1 MLHRNSISSTPREMG
16 VLRPGPVPVR
26 RSSAPGYGAHSSRHI
41 PAPHSTDFL
50 VHLQTLMH
58 ASPSPSR
65 PAAVAAAMTTT
76 GMTSPPFAAPLPSL
90 TSPPLSKSA
99 QFVHSW
105 LSSLDE
111 ASEEDCN
118 MRRSPVSATT
128 PTGVGVESDAETSPS
143 ECGSSASS
151 DPYYPPPQNN
161 HGCRSR
167 LERKRSLLDMLDNS
181 IAELS
186 ADFKSFK
193 TPVITQTATPPPSP
207 PPPPPRRES
216 RQHYRE
222 SVVYPPLQNLVDQLD
237 YLSQR
242 QAEKRRS
249 TVG

>member
-1 MLHRNSISSTPREMG
+1 MLHRNSISSTPRELG

-41 PAPHSTDFL
+41 PASHSTDFL
-50 VHLQTLMH
+50 AHLQTLMH
-58 ASPSPSR
+58 APPSPSR
-65 PAAVAAAMTTT
+65 PAAMTT
-76 GMTSPPFAAPLPSL
+76 MNNNAPPFGTPLPSL
-90 TSPPLSKSA
+90 SSPPLSKSA

-111 ASEEDCN
+111 ASEDDCN

-128 PTGVGVESDAETSPS
+128 LTGAESDAETSPS

-151 DPYYPPPQNN
+151 DPYPS
-161 HGCRSR
+161 HATHVRRRSR
-167 LERKRSLLDMLDNS
+167 LERKKSLLDMLDNS

-237 YLSQR
+237 CLSKR
-242 QAEKRRS
+242 QAERRS
-249 TVG
+249 MAG